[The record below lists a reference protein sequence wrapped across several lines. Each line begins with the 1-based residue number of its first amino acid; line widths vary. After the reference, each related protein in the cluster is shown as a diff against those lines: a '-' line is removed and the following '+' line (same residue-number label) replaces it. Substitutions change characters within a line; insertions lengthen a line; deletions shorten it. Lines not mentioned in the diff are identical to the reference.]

1 VSDGAPRVQL
11 VESADAPLLAR
22 PYFSPDGESSPI
34 VRALAQVPELLP
46 VAMPFV
52 AQVLGASAVDL
63 RTKELIILRVS
74 HEAGCVYCVG
84 AHRLAAADAGVE
96 AVEDAALRG
105 LVPLERAFGRDEL
118 ELLRLCDAIA
128 GGGDVPDRLIEPVR
142 RRLGEHGLVE
152 VVMVAATTLML
163 NRFCT
168 SLRLPLTTASA
179 RRLRALDHGSPA

>member
-1 VSDGAPRVQL
+1 VQL
-11 VESADAPLLAR
+11 VESTDAPLLAR
-22 PYFSPDGESSPI
+22 PFYSRDGESSPI

-74 HEAGCVYCVG
+74 HEAGCSYCVG

-96 AVEDAALRG
+96 AMEDAALRG
-105 LVPLERAFGRDEL
+105 RVPLERAFGRDEVA
-118 ELLRLCDAIA
+118 LLRLCDAVA
-128 GGGDVPDRLIEPVR
+128 GGGEVADRVIEPVR
-142 RRLGEHGLVE
+142 RRLGDHGLVE

-168 SLRLPLTTASA
+168 SLRLPLTNASA
-179 RRLRALDHGSPA
+179 SRLRTLDREGAA